1 MLELEFVRLSGLYI
15 YIYRSL
21 VRRASGSL
29 SLYLI
34 MKLGASPRE
43 IISYGLAA
51 FFAILKSRK

>member
-21 VRRASGSL
+21 VRRVSGSL